1 MSITRKGVV
10 YLVGAGPGDPG
21 LITVKGMKL
30 LEAADVVLF
39 DRLVDKRL
47 LTNIRIDAIALDVGK
62 SPGEETDIQDYIN
75 SVLLSNAREDKIV
88 VRLKG
93 GDPFVF
99 GRGGEE
105 ALFLKK
111 NGVPFE
117 IVPGITSA
125 IAAPA
130 YAGIPV
136 THRNIASSFT
146 VVTGTESPEK
156 IRQAVNWSALAR
168 SGGSL
173 IVLMGWS
180 SIDLIVDRLLGEGLD
195 GSTPA
200 SLIEWGTKPFQRKVV
215 GTLETIID
223 KGQSCALAP
232 PICAVFGE
240 VVNLH
245 EEIQWFESLPLFG
258 KKLLVTRSRE
268 QISSL
273 TNRLESYGADVLE
286 VPTIKIDPLE
296 DYAEFDQIIE
306 RLQDFH
312 WIVFTSTNTVEF
324 FLRRVRENG
333 YDLRFLNGV
342 KLAAIGESTAKSLS
356 DKGLIADLVSFKAV
370 SEGLVYEIGKMEIK
384 NKQILL
390 PGSNIKRQVISEGLE
405 NLGAEVKDILV
416 YRTSHIP
423 DVDNRLEE
431 ALDQGIEIVTFTSS
445 STVKG
450 LAKILGGNLDKLST
464 AKIACIGPITAA
476 EVQRYGLTVDILAEK
491 SSVAGLVDSIVDYC
505 NGKGLLNG

>member
-1 MSITRKGVV
+1 MERVDTSPQGV
-10 YLVGAGPGDPG
+10 LTG
-21 LITVKGMKL
+21 GM
-30 LEAADVVLF
+30 
-39 DRLVDKRL
+39 
-47 LTNIRIDAIALDVGK
+47 
-62 SPGEETDIQDYIN
+62 
-75 SVLLSNAREDKIV
+75 
-88 VRLKG
+88 
-93 GDPFVF
+93 
-99 GRGGEE
+99 
-105 ALFLKK
+105 
-111 NGVPFE
+111 
-117 IVPGITSA
+117 
-125 IAAPA
+125 
-130 YAGIPV
+130 
-136 THRNIASSFT
+136 
-146 VVTGTESPEK
+146 TESSGVFTFPSTGYWMVRAGGS
-156 IRQAVNWSALAR
+156 ISSSSNSRYNALYIY
-168 SGGSL
+168 SGGTRLAEGSAA
-173 IVLMGWS
+173 ITIGTTGSNGANVL
-180 SIDLIVDRLLGEGLD
+180 V
-195 GSTPA
+195 
-200 SLIEWGTKPFQRKVV
+200 
-215 GTLETIID
+215 ETIID

-232 PICAVFGE
+232 PICAVFGD

-273 TNRLESYGADVLE
+273 TNRLESYGADVIE

-333 YDLRFLNGV
+333 YDVRFLNGV

-370 SEGLVYEIGKMEIK
+370 SEGLVYEMGKMELK
-384 NKQILL
+384 DKQILL

-423 DVDNRLEE
+423 DADNRLEE
-431 ALDQGIEIVTFTSS
+431 ALDKGIEIVTFTSS

-450 LAKILGGNLDKLST
+450 LTKILGGNLDKLST
-464 AKIACIGPITAA
+464 AKIACIGPVTAA

-491 SSVAGLVDSIVDYC
+491 SSVVGLVDSIVNYC
-505 NGKGLLNG
+505 NSKGLLNG